1 MRIFGFLLLIQ
12 RRSVES
18 LGQNSTA
25 VDLEKS
31 VCAMVSCQQEVAF
44 AWKALGL
51 RSFFITYW
59 LFEL

>member
-1 MRIFGFLLLIQ
+1 MLLIQ
-12 RRSVES
+12 RHSVES
-18 LGQNSTA
+18 FGQNGTA

-31 VCAMVSCQQEVAF
+31 VCVMVSCQEEVAF